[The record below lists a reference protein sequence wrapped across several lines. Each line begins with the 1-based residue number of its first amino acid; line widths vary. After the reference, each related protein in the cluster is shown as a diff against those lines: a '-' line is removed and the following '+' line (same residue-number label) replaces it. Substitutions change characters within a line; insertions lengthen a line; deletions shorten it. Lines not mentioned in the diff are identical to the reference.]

1 MTHAIRIHRNG
12 GPEVLQWTPIDVGV
26 PAPGEVRLAHTAIGL
41 NYIDVYHRNGL
52 YPQPLPFIPGSAAA
66 GVIEAIGDGVDSVV
80 PGDRVAYAGIL
91 GSYSEAR
98 LAPAGRLVKIPDSIT
113 DPVAAGM
120 LLQGMTVEFLI
131 RRTYPVAAGDWVLLH
146 AAAGGVGSIAV
157 QWLRALGAIVIGTA
171 GSPEKCAI
179 VESLGADHVIN
190 YRAENWIER
199 VKTLTGGKGVHV
211 VYDGVGKDTCVASMD
226 CLRPRGHLVTF
237 GNASGPVPAIEPLTL
252 AAKHSLYL
260 TRPTL
265 KDYIATRADLELS
278 ASAVFDV
285 LAQGHV
291 KAAIGRSY
299 PLREAARAHR
309 DLEERRTTGSTVF
322 TL

>member
-1 MTHAIRIHRNG
+1 M
-12 GPEVLQWTPIDVGV
+12 LQWTSVVDVGS
-26 PAPGEVRLAHTAIGL
+26 PAAGEVRLAHSAIGL

-52 YPQPLPFIPGSAAA
+52 YPQPLPFVPGVAAA
-66 GVIEAIGDGVDSVV
+66 GVIEAVGEGVDGVA
-80 PGDRVAYAGIL
+80 PGDRVAYAGVL
-91 GSYSEAR
+91 GSYSETR
-98 LAPAGRLVKIPDSIT
+98 LAPADRLVKLPDSIT
-113 DPVAAGM
+113 DLVGAGM
-120 LLQGMTVEFLI
+120 LLQGMTAEFLI
-131 RRTYPVAAGDWVLLH
+131 HRTYPVAAGDWVLFH

-179 VESLGADHVIN
+179 VKSLGANHVIN
-190 YRAENWIER
+190 YRAEKWIER
-199 VKTLTGGKGVHV
+199 VKSLTDGKGAHV
-211 VYDGVGKDTCVASMD
+211 VYDGVGRDTCVASMD

-252 AAKHSLYL
+252 AAKHSIYL
-260 TRPTL
+260 TRPAL

-285 LAQGHV
+285 LTQGHV

-299 PLREAARAHR
+299 PLREAAQAHR

-322 TL
+322 TI